1 MQLPVDAEV
10 YRTLDRA
17 APWLTG
23 WLTLFAL
30 VTLVR
35 IARHRPGDPP
45 RKETMVGSELPGLPL
60 MLLHSAGFALAAWH
74 RDVVSALLFLWWGPG
89 YLVVSSIVLRQAQ
102 TKRPIDWRPYALATS
117 WGCKLSYL
125 IFMIIYA
132 SFGLPGLPF
141 VFSAWVILDQVK
153 LAWLRGNADRTRRL
167 TEDAWLPRLG
177 YVLGL
182 FIPLGFEMPLRL
194 LATGLGMT
202 LFVLWVVGL
211 ARVIQAGR
219 FFTKPDPRT
228 SDNLRDI
235 IYLSQGQM
243 EAAASPPS
251 RSSRG

>member
-1 MQLPVDAEV
+1 MELPVDPEV

-17 APWLTG
+17 TPWLIG

-35 IARHRPGDPP
+35 LVRHRPGAPA
-45 RKETMVGSELPGLPL
+45 RKEGLVGSELPGLPL
-60 MLLHSAGFALAAWH
+60 MLLHSVGFGLALWR

-89 YLVVSSIVLRQAQ
+89 YLVVSSIVLRQAR
-102 TKRPIDWRPYALATS
+102 TKATIDWRPYALATS

-132 SFGLPGLPF
+132 SLGLPGLPF
-141 VFSAWVILDQVK
+141 VFSAWVVLDQVK

-194 LATGLGMT
+194 LATGLGVA
-202 LFVLWVVGL
+202 LFVLWAVGL
-211 ARVIQAGR
+211 ARVIHAGR
-219 FFTKPDPRT
+219 FFTRPDAAT

-235 IYLSQGQM
+235 VYLSQGQK
-243 EAAASPPS
+243 
-251 RSSRG
+251 